1 MSHTLYAYVEFK
13 YTTYSIVNNYWI
25 GSKPLEYRQPIALK
39 LCKIYLPKAGRL
51 SMILQIVYK
60 IV

>member
-25 GSKPLEYRQPIALK
+25 GSKPLEYRQPIALNCAK
-39 LCKIYLPKAGRL
+39 YIFRK
-51 SMILQIVYK
+51 QVD
-60 IV
+60 